1 MLTGGVSCE
10 LYGSLQWHVLQPE
23 KIQKKRTP
31 SREALEIRDY
41 CRTHTFSVE
50 EKADGEIVDHVH
62 EVNRKC

>member
-1 MLTGGVSCE
+1 MNYTVPYNGTFCK
-10 LYGSLQWHVLQPE
+10 PE
-23 KIQKKRTP
+23 KDP
-31 SREALEIRDY
+31 EEAHASREALEIRDY

>member
-1 MLTGGVSCE
+1 MNYTVPYNGTFCSRK
-10 LYGSLQWHVLQPE
+10 

-41 CRTHTFSVE
+41 CRT

>member
-10 LYGSLQWHVLQPE
+10 LYGS
-23 KIQKKRTP
+23 
-31 SREALEIRDY
+31 LEIRDY

>member
-10 LYGSLQWHVLQPE
+10 LYGSLQWHVRK

>member
-10 LYGSLQWHVLQPE
+10 LYGSLQWHVLQAG
-23 KIQKKRTP
+23 KRSREAHA

>member
-10 LYGSLQWHVLQPE
+10 LYCSYNGTFCSRK

>member
-1 MLTGGVSCE
+1 MNYTVPYNGTFCSRK
-10 LYGSLQWHVLQPE
+10 
-23 KIQKKRTP
+23 KIQKTRTP